1 MMGNCVDSTA
11 MGTRR
16 LRVLRVIP
24 GAIDE
29 AEAVVPVDAADRLD
43 LLEASL
49 ERLSS
54 L

>member
-1 MMGNCVDSTA
+1 MTGSGAASTA
-11 MGTRR
+11 IGARR

-24 GAIDE
+24 GAVDDG
-29 AEAVVPVDAADRLD
+29 EAVVSVDAAERLD